1 MPEPSFLTPLL
12 SSRPSSGPF
21 PSPLLLWRTGAS
33 FVAAGMI
40 AGAFGAHALKS
51 KAGITP
57 DQVSAFTTAAHY
69 AIYNGLGLCMIS
81 LHPRFSTHRF
91 AGPAIALGGF
101 IFSTS
106 IMALVFNKER
116 ARLFGPVTPL
126 GGTLAI
132 AGYISL
138 AF

>member
-1 MPEPSFLTPLL
+1 MPEPSLLTPLL
-12 SSRPSSGPF
+12 SSRPSSGSF
-21 PSPLLLWRTGAS
+21 PSALLLWRT
-33 FVAAGMI
+33 VAAGML
-40 AGAFGAHALKS
+40 AGAFGAHGLKS

-57 DQVSAFTTAAHY
+57 DQVSAFSTAAHY
-69 AIYNGLGLCMIS
+69 AIYNGLGLCLIS

-91 AGPAIALGGF
+91 AGPAIAVGGF

-116 ARLFGPVTPL
+116 SRLFGPVTPL
-126 GGTLAI
+126 GGMLAI
-132 AGYISL
+132 LGYISL